1 MDKKNVSQE
10 RDYWNQFYKGWALDV
25 PSQFCVLAATEIE
38 SDSVIVEFGCGNGR
52 DALYLAE
59 HKYRVVAMDLS
70 QEAIRKD
77 KLAASESK
85 GNSLTFLKG
94 DVANDDDVKRA
105 VAISRE
111 GRFDQKISV
120 YTRFFLHT
128 LDSSQEAKFVKS
140 LSKYLQN
147 GDKLFFE
154 FRSKEDECNTKIYK
168 DHYRRFIDTDKFVL
182 MLQNQFDFKLLYCI
196 TGRGMAKF
204 KLEDPIVSRVIL
216 EK

>member
-1 MDKKNVSQE
+1 MVKKNVRQE
-10 RDYWNQFYKGWALDV
+10 SEYWNQFYKDWTLDV

-38 SDSVIVEFGCGNGR
+38 SGSVVVEFGCGNGR

-77 KLAASESK
+77 KLIASERK

-94 DVANDDDVKRA
+94 DVSNDDDVKRA

-111 GRFDQKISV
+111 GKIDQKISV

-128 LDSSQEAKFVKS
+128 LDSSQEIKFIKA
-140 LSKYLQN
+140 LSRYLQS

-154 FRSKEDECNTKIYK
+154 FRSKEDERNTKIYE
-168 DHYRRFIDTDKFVL
+168 DHYRRFIDTEKFVL
-182 MLQNQFDFKLLYCI
+182 MLQRQFNFKLLYCI

-216 EK
+216 KK